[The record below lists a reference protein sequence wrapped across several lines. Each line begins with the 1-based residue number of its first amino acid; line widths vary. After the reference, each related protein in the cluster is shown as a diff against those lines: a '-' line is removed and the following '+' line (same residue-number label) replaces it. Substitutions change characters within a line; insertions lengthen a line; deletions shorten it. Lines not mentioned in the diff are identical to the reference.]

1 MIIVL
6 FGLPGTGKTTVREEL
21 RKYLDFYYFSTD
33 ELRRD
38 VLSYSSGNFSYED
51 TAPLGWEEILMA
63 YRILCYAAKPLIEL
77 NKNVLFDASF
87 SSKVMRQYVIDLAK
101 KTETKIYFLEIIC
114 PEDRVKE
121 RLFRRLN
128 EKTSESNAGWE
139 VYKKV
144 KVNFEPLTEEYFT
157 IDTSQN
163 LDFQIKEFFKLINR
177 DSIYSQNLH
186 NP

>member
-21 RKYLDFYYFSTD
+21 SIHLDFHYFSTD

-38 VLSYSSGNFSYED
+38 VLTSSSGKLSYED
-51 TAPLGWEEILMA
+51 TAPLTWDEILMA
-63 YRILCYAAKPLIEL
+63 YRIVCYAAKPLLEL
-77 NKNVLFDASF
+77 NRNVLFDASF
-87 SSKVMRQYVIDLAK
+87 SSRVMRQYVIDLAK
-101 KTETKIYFLEIIC
+101 NTESNIYFLEIVC
-114 PEDRVKE
+114 PEDMIKE

-144 KVNFEPLTEEYFT
+144 KTSFEPFEEDHFI
-157 IDTSQN
+157 IDTSK
-163 LDFQIKEFFKLINR
+163 DFTFQIGKFLETVK
-177 DSIYSQNLH
+177 S
-186 NP
+186 P

>member
-21 RKYLDFYYFSTD
+21 RKYVDFYCFSTD

-38 VLSYSSGNFSYED
+38 VLSYSSGAFSYED
-51 TAPLGWEEILMA
+51 TAPLTWDEILMA
-63 YRILCYAAKPLIEL
+63 YRIVCYAAKPLLEL
-77 NKNVLFDASF
+77 KKNVLFDASF

-101 KTETKIYFLEIIC
+101 KTERDIYFLEIIC
-114 PEDRVKE
+114 PEDMVKE
-121 RLFRRLN
+121 RLFMRLN

-144 KVNFEPLTEEYFT
+144 KNSFEPFEEDHFV
-157 IDTSQN
+157 IDTSK
-163 LDFQIKEFFKLINR
+163 DFTIQIKEFLKTM
-177 DSIYSQNLH
+177 
-186 NP
+186 